1 MLQRLYDN
9 TILSLYISFMRQSG
23 FNISCA
29 CVGTGSFYSCMGGR
43 EGRRVGILLYNI
55 CMENPSIT
63 FPDPDVFGP
72 ILLISPLSTIC
83 I

>member
-1 MLQRLYDN
+1 MTTLF
-9 TILSLYISFMRQSG
+9 SLFTLVLCVNLV

-29 CVGTGSFYSCMGGR
+29 CVGIGSFYSCMGGR